1 VAEAVDVN
9 VKKNLVR
16 AHAVVLKDDGKSLVV
31 RFEALVAP
39 VGVDRSSS
47 GRKSAKRAAC
57 AAG

>member
-1 VAEAVDVN
+1 MAEAVDVS

-31 RFEALVAP
+31 RVEALVAP
-39 VGVDRSSS
+39 VGVDRRSR
-47 GRKSAKRAAC
+47 GRKIATRATG